1 MQRSEGYDPAADIR
15 GDQKGQFKAD
25 LKFGEHGEDI
35 ATKLID
41 AMLAGWVEVKADAFE
56 NGNIFVE
63 LAHCPDRSRDDNGDF
78 IWKKSGLNVTQAQFW
93 MYMKLSECGD
103 FRSAL
108 VLETSRLNAYR
119 SWFKEN
125 NGTNILTPG
134 TQKTG
139 YMIGNANGQI
149 PTLGLRIVAQDIP
162 FLQYSSKFD
171 KKAVTA

>member
-1 MQRSEGYDPAADIR
+1 MRISEGYDPAADIR

-35 ATKLID
+35 AAKLVD
-41 AMLAGWVEVKADAFE
+41 AMLNGWVEVKSDAFE

-63 LAHCPDRSRDDNGDF
+63 LAHCPGRVKDDNGDF
-78 IWKKSGLNVTQAQFW
+78 VWIKSGLNVTKANFW
-93 MYMKLSECGD
+93 IYMKLSEQGN

-119 SWFKEN
+119 AWYKEQ
-125 NGTNILTPG
+125 NGTAILPPG
-134 TQKTG
+134 SKASG
-139 YMIGNANGQI
+139 YMIGNANGEI

-162 FLQYSSKFD
+162 LLQYSPLFD
-171 KKAVTA
+171 GGRQ